1 MSDLKQNTF
10 AAVITAGG
18 SGSRFGAEEPKQFLD
33 LFGYPMYIWSI
44 LNCVQLDVF
53 EAIIL
58 TLPEPYIDRVK
69 VDLAKLAAQ
78 SNLPKVVDKVQA
90 IAGGP
95 SRQMSVYLALEFLSK
110 LNPQY
115 VLVHDAARPFAGVSS
130 FRLCL
135 ETLVEKGACSIG
147 TPVSDT
153 IKRVEG
159 EKIVE
164 TLDRSKLWSVQT
176 PQGAPFPLLLD
187 CHRRAFK
194 DGISVTDDA
203 AILESYGNSVFI
215 FQGSNQNIKV
225 TLADDFKTCQLL
237 APLYLS
243 KSPMEP

>member
-1 MSDLKQNTF
+1 MPEAMQSTF
-10 AAVITAGG
+10 AAVVTAGG
-18 SGSRFGAEEPKQFLD
+18 SGLRFGAEEPKQFLD

-44 LNCVQLDVF
+44 LNCLYLDIF
-53 EAIIL
+53 ETIIL
-58 TLPEPYIDRVK
+58 TLPEQYIDRVQA
-69 VDLAKLAAQ
+69 DLARLATE
-78 SNLPKVVDKVQA
+78 SNLPNAAAKVRP
-90 IAGGP
+90 IAGGS
-95 SRQMSVYLALEFLSK
+95 SRQMSVHLALEFLSQS
-110 LNPQY
+110 NPQY
-115 VLVHDAARPFAGVSS
+115 VVVHDAARPFAGLAS

-135 ETLVEKGACSIG
+135 KTLVEKGACSIG

-153 IKRVEG
+153 IKRVDG

-164 TLDRSKLWSVQT
+164 TLDRSALWSVQT
-176 PQGAPFPLLLD
+176 PQGSPFPLLLD

-203 AILESYGNSVFI
+203 AILESYGNTVFI
-215 FQGSNQNIKV
+215 FKGSNQNIKV